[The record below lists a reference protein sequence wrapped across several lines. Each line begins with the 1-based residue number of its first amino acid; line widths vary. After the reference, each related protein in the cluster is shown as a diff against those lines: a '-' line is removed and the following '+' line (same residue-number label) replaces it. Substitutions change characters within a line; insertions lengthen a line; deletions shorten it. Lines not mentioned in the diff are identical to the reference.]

1 MKVFLDIHSASLAI
15 NLPGAWLDLIITG
28 RVVVAREFIVGGMNG
43 NGPMSFYKNC
53 YALDLGVKVIS

>member
-43 NGPMSFYKNC
+43 KGPMSFTK
-53 YALDLGVKVIS
+53 KFMH